1 MAKRYLNYFI
11 MGCFCLFTLPL
22 VSLADSADLSWQNWL
37 QKQVQQHPDVLAAG
51 KSMAA
56 ALALAEGN
64 QRPLYNPELETE
76 YERNGDDDVYSVGIS
91 QTIDLWDKRGVRT
104 RQADFMR
111 VAAKMGYNLALQEKS
126 AEALRAI
133 VAYQSSKELVG
144 FAEKQES
151 QMNTLLGLVE
161 KRLQAGD
168 MGQVDMELAFLGL
181 SQRLNAS
188 AQARA
193 NLRQMESSLSEL
205 LPDWSESKIQIPL
218 AFWDIEGTSLTS
230 QELDRLPLV
239 AMAQAEYE
247 IVAHQARIAKLESKA
262 EPTIGISAGED
273 GDEDVLALSLSVP
286 LNFRNNYQA
295 EATAATLESVSAKL
309 RYRALKRQAHFA
321 GKASLNVFDEYRRH
335 YQRWQTLI
343 RGRGETSD
351 KLLAQQWDSGDLST
365 TEYMLA
371 LGQITEGMVAGI
383 ELRTQ
388 FHLACVDWL
397 LASGQLGVG
406 AEEVE

>member
-11 MGCFCLFTLPL
+11 MGCFCLL
-22 VSLADSADLSWQNWL
+22 VSPLAGLADSADLNWKNWL

-51 KSMAA
+51 KSMDA

-104 RQADFMR
+104 NQANSMR
-111 VAAKMGYNLALQEKS
+111 VVAQMGYNLAVQEKF
-126 AEALRAI
+126 AEAMRAI
-133 VAYQSSKELVG
+133 VEYQSSKELVG
-144 FAEKQES
+144 FAEKQEA

-181 SQRLNAS
+181 SQRLNAT

-193 NLRQMESSLSEL
+193 TLRQLESRLGEL
-205 LPDWSESKIQIPL
+205 LPDWSESKIQIPVS
-218 AFWDIEGTSLTS
+218 FWEIKGVNLTS
-230 QELDRLPLV
+230 QELERLPLV
-239 AMAQAEYE
+239 AGARAEYE
-247 IVAHQARIAKLESKA
+247 VVEHQARLAKLASKV

-273 GDEDVLALSLSVP
+273 GEEDVVALSLSVP

-295 EATAATLESVSAKL
+295 EATASTLESVSAKL

-321 GKASLNVFDEYRRH
+321 GKASLNAFDEYRR
-335 YQRWQTLI
+335 YYKRWQTLI

-365 TEYMLA
+365 TEYLLA

-397 LASGQLGVG
+397 FISGQLGVS
-406 AEEVE
+406 AEDVK